1 MISAQIKRGLRGE
14 MLKLLYENQESQQ
27 MWLDD
32 VTLFGVLE
40 RLHFDVHLNLVREL
54 LKDLSERDCVK
65 FDEEK
70 NRRTGDVTIRKIQI
84 LPHGRDIIEATA
96 KEPAVEVMDQ

>member
-1 MISAQIKRGLRGE
+1 MIAAQTKRSLRGE
-14 MLKLLYENQESQQ
+14 ILKLLYENHESQQ
-27 MWLDD
+27 MRLDD

-40 RLHFDVHLNLVREL
+40 RLHFDVHVNLVREL
-54 LKDLSERDCVK
+54 LQDLKERDCLK

-70 NRRTGDVTIRKIQI
+70 NRRTGEVTLRKIRI

-96 KEPAVEVMDQ
+96 KEPAVEVMA